1 MGVSVI
7 TMPSLEL
14 KRNKDLIGVFPLE
27 LGKLISIGRSND
39 NDVVINDPAVSGH
52 HAKIEPVNNS
62 YLLSDLRSRNGTFLN
77 QQFITAQW
85 LKPGD
90 IISIGEHTLIYKTGL
105 AAEAADNQQVDLTKP
120 MAPATAGGDQT
131 MVIDTQHYRE
141 MRSKSFLEVA
151 TRKTEKQ
158 KTAMLYFIHGGEGY
172 VELGRKEMWIGKD
185 KSCDVRIK
193 GIFVGKKAAVI
204 SKRADGFFITY
215 QSGMAKPVVN
225 DTPLKKT
232 VLLKESD
239 IIKIG
244 PTKLLFIYSK
254 PSRN

>member
-1 MGVSVI
+1 
-7 TMPSLEL
+7 MPILEL

-27 LGKLISIGRSND
+27 SGKLITIGRGPD
-39 NDVVINDPAVSGH
+39 NDVVIDDLAVSGN
-52 HAKIEPVNNS
+52 HAKIEPINNS
-62 YLLSDLRSRNGTFLN
+62 YLLTDLRSRNGTFLN
-77 QQFITAQW
+77 QQFIKAQW

-90 IISIGEHTLIYKTGL
+90 IISIGEHTLIYQTGL
-105 AAEAADNQQVDLTKP
+105 AAEAADNLKVDLTKP
-120 MAPATAGGDQT
+120 MTPKTAGGDQT
-131 MVIDTQHYRE
+131 MVIENQNYRE
-141 MRSKSFLEVA
+141 MRSKSFLDVA

-158 KTAMLYFIHGGEGY
+158 KTAMLYYIHGGEGH
-172 VELGRKEMWIGKD
+172 VELGKKEMWIGKD

-193 GIFVGKKAAVI
+193 GLFVGKKAAVV
-204 SKRADGFFITY
+204 SKRADGFFLSY